1 MVEDVSETFLINRFV
16 GELKDEIWLELKI
29 QNLQSLSTTIGLA
42 RLIEE
47 KCNLCNQPSQIQ
59 SITQSLLGLLPI
71 NHTPPII
78 RCLTPIEVKDYKDWA
93 LYYYCHRKY
102 APGHK
107 CQNPQFFVIEGKL
120 ICIEDKNTFNQ
131 CKKFEPC

>member
-1 MVEDVSETFLINRFV
+1 MVKDVSESFLIDRFI
-16 GELKDEIWLELKI
+16 GGLKDEIWLELKI

-47 KCNLCNQPSQIQ
+47 KCNLRNQPSQIQ

-78 RCLTPIEVKDYKDWA
+78 RCLTLIEVKDYKDCA

-107 CQNPQFFVIEGKL
+107 CQNRQFFMIEGTL
-120 ICIEDKNTFNQ
+120 ICIEDKNTFS
-131 CKKFEPC
+131 